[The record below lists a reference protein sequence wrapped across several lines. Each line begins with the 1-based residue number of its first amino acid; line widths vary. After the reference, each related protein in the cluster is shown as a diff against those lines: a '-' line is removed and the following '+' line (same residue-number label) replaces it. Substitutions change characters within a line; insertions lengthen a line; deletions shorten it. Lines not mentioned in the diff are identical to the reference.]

1 MQKYFKLDQ
10 LDFCFCKVSS
20 KAVVSLEPSWPLI
33 FSGEKITVRCQISLG
48 GSTEWEYEWSKPDSS
63 TVMANNAYLNLN
75 ASVISSGSYR
85 CMGKNKQELYAVTE
99 WSDVITLTVSG
110 KKVSF
115 CYAYIRHKRNII

>member
-1 MQKYFKLDQ
+1 M
-10 LDFCFCKVSS
+10 
-20 KAVVSLEPSWPLI
+20 SLEPSWPLI
-33 FSGEKITVRCQISLG
+33 FSGEKITVRCEISLG
-48 GSTEWEYEWSKPDSS
+48 GSTEWEYLWRSHAWEYEWSKPGSS
-63 TVMANNAYLNLN
+63 TVLTNDASINLN

-85 CMGKNKQELYAVTE
+85 CMGKNKQELYSVTE